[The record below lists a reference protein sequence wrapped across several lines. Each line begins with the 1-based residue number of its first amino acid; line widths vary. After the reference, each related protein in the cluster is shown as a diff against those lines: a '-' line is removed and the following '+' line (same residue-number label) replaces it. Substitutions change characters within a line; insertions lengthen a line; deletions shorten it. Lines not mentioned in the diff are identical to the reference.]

1 MMNRKGSKW
10 IGVFCLVCLVGWA
23 GSAWAVYVDEART
36 LEFVGKLQTRTSIRL
51 QHSEGF
57 TYPHDI
63 AAGNLVQWR
72 NLAVFEINHD
82 LKNLTYDLDILYPLK
97 ALDISAKYH
106 IVGRF
111 MYEAIYDVGPQAF
124 QDVRDNDKENIDKF
138 KAQYDLWECYFDFSR
153 GPLFLR
159 LGKQNLAWGETD
171 TFRLLD
177 AINPLDNTFGGPF
190 EDLDDRRIPLWML
203 RGSYNLRGIGPISSA
218 MIEAFWVP
226 GNWDVSV
233 APYAPWGTAYAA
245 PIADTGMR
253 RFQVRP
259 GKKMSNSRWG
269 VRLMGVLG
277 NNLNLSVAHYK
288 TFLDMPTAR
297 LGVEPGTQVVTGT
310 SALFQELI
318 WEDVQITGGS
328 FNFCDPHTD
337 IIFRGEVAWFW
348 DEAIFIP
355 EENLKISDEF
365 IPMPPALVDLI
376 SELTGTDL
384 RELGITALPI
394 NPTGGT
400 VPHENVLR
408 YMIGFDKYLWLRW
421 LNPRTT
427 FMISGQYFGQW
438 MTDYDAR
445 QKQLLSLYPKPLDFV
460 GLRETEHTFTFLA
473 RTNYMNGVINPQV
486 VVAYDVRGAWLFM
499 PSIMFLHEP
508 FRFNISYNGVYGAFT
523 NFGAF
528 KDRDQIS
535 FMFTYLLN

>member
-1 MMNRKGSKW
+1 MNRKGSKW
-10 IGVFCLVCLVGWA
+10 IGVFWLLCIVGWA
-23 GSAWAVYVDEART
+23 GSARAVYIDDERT
-36 LEFVGKLQTRTSIRL
+36 LEFVGKAQTRTSIRL

-57 TYPHDI
+57 THPYDI
-63 AAGNLVQWR
+63 AAGNVVQWR

-82 LKNLTYDLDILYPLK
+82 LMNLTHDLAILYPLK

-124 QDVRDNDKENIDKF
+124 KDVRDNDKENIDKF
-138 KAQYDLWECYFDFSR
+138 KQQYDLWEFYFDLSR

-177 AINPLDNTFGGPF
+177 SINPLDNTFGGPF

-203 RGSYNLRGIGPISSA
+203 RGSYNLGGIGPISSA

-226 GNWDVSV
+226 GNLDARV
-233 APYAPWGTAYAA
+233 APYAPAGTAYAA
-245 PIADTGMR
+245 PIPDTGMR
-253 RFQVRP
+253 KFQVRP
-259 GKKMSNSRWG
+259 GKTMSNSRWG

-310 SALFQELI
+310 SSLFQELI
-318 WEDVQITGGS
+318 WSDVQITGGS
-328 FNFCDPHTD
+328 FNYCDPRTD
-337 IIFRGEVAWFW
+337 IIWRGEVAWFW
-348 DEAIFIP
+348 DEAVFIP
-355 EENLKISDEF
+355 EESLKISDES

-384 RELGITALPI
+384 EALGMTSLPI

-400 VPHENVLR
+400 VPKKNILR
-408 YMIGFDKYLWLRW
+408 YMIGFDKYLWIRW

-438 MTDYDAR
+438 IPDHDAR
-445 QKQLLSLYPKPLDFV
+445 QKQLLSLYPDPLNFAK
-460 GLRETEHTFTFLA
+460 LKETEHTFTFLA

-508 FRFNISYNGVYGAFT
+508 FRFNVSYNGVYGAFT